1 MKILQLGQFLAV
13 AALIAGCG
21 STKVSQYPSHFN
33 HYDSPNKLLVADLGV
48 TITVDSR
55 FSYLGSRTDSTTS
68 QVVFS
73 DYENDVDQEFIVLI
87 VNERKPLSWTPGGY
101 SINWEKKESE
111 IGTYYETHSY
121 TNSENMQY
129 GEIASENDIEVQPC
143 SHSVIWI
150 QETEKAQIYMSYTEG
165 THCNS
170 AAANDRSISNLRSS
184 MLAPRMEALINRSPR
199 EF

>member
-13 AALIAGCG
+13 AALIAGCA
-21 STKVSQYPSHFN
+21 STKVSQYPSHFTRD
-33 HYDSPNKLLVADLGV
+33 DSPNNLLVADLGV

-55 FSYLGSRTDSTTS
+55 FNYLGSRTDGTTS

-87 VNERKPLSWTPGGY
+87 VNERKPLSWPPGGD
-101 SINWEKKESE
+101 SLDWEKKESE

-121 TNSENMQY
+121 TNPEDMQY

-150 QETEKAQIYMSYTEG
+150 QEMEKAQIYMSYTEG
-165 THCNS
+165 THCDA

-184 MLAPRMEALINRSPR
+184 MLAPRMEALINRSPK